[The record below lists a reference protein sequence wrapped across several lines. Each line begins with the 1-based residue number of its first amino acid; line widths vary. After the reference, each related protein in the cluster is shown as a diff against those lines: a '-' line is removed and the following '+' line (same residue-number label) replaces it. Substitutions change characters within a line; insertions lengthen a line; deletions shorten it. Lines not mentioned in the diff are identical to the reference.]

1 MASASHAFAPPW
13 EALRHLD
20 QRLCFC
26 DVQPTFTDER
36 VDTGSSL
43 FSLYFKE
50 CIDNSACL
58 TYFICTKT
66 LAMLPFFV
74 SLLLPHYRELPNRSP
89 QMSPQLASQ
98 VFFAT
103 VFAANFN
110 CRLVKLLLSGKGPSA
125 YPKNTNKFFLENSES
140 SS

>member
-1 MASASHAFAPPW
+1 
-13 EALRHLD
+13 
-20 QRLCFC
+20 
-26 DVQPTFTDER
+26 
-36 VDTGSSL
+36 
-43 FSLYFKE
+43 
-50 CIDNSACL
+50 
-58 TYFICTKT
+58 
-66 LAMLPFFV
+66 MLPFFV

-125 YPKNTNKFFLENSES
+125 HPKNTNKFFLENSES

>member
-1 MASASHAFAPPW
+1 MSSQRAKRPLIPRATYFRDILHP
-13 EALRHLD
+13 LRTA
-20 QRLCFC
+20 Q
-26 DVQPTFTDER
+26 
-36 VDTGSSL
+36 DTRSFL

-50 CIDNSACL
+50 GIDNSACL

-89 QMSPQLASQ
+89 QMSPQLASL

-125 YPKNTNKFFLENSES
+125 YPKNTNNFFLGNSES